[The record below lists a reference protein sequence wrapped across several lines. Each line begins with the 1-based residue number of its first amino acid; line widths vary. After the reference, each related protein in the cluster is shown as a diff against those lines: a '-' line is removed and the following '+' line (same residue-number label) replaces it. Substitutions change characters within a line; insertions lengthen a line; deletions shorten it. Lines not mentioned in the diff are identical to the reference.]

1 MIDDMLISFSGAQ
14 LMISPDGNYS
24 TPVNATIT
32 ALAIGEEKYI
42 YAITALNFLLV
53 LVFIA
58 EAIRTRGWEQ
68 LRKFDYNN
76 ISSLIVASANAQ
88 KGAAIDK
95 KLSADLRD
103 VDVRGDEVENPS
115 DMANFQDLH
124 VRLEEDGN
132 ALVVTWPAKKSIDTA
147 WDETSDT
154 ESRHESIPMGTA
166 PSPAESSQQRL
177 LNSLG

>member
-88 KGAAIDK
+88 KGAGIDK
-95 KLSADLRD
+95 KLSTDLRD
-103 VDVRGDEVENPS
+103 VDVRGDEVS
-115 DMANFQDLH
+115 DMLNFQDLH

-132 ALVVTWPAKKSIDTA
+132 ALVVTWPAKKNIDTA
-147 WDETSDT
+147 WDEISDM

-166 PSPAESSQQRL
+166 ASPAESSQQRL
-177 LNSLG
+177 LNSPG

>member
-58 EAIRTRGWEQ
+58 EAIRTRGWKH

-76 ISSLIVASANAQ
+76 ISSLIVASANGQ
-88 KGAAIDK
+88 KGAAIEK
-95 KLSADLRD
+95 KLFAGLRD
-103 VDVRGDEVENPS
+103 GDARGDEVANPS
-115 DMANFQDLH
+115 DMVNFQDLH

-132 ALVVTWPAKKSIDTA
+132 ALVVTGSAKGSVDTA
-147 WDETSDT
+147 WNETSDV
-154 ESRHESIPMGTA
+154 ESRYESIPMGTA

-177 LNSLG
+177 LISPG